1 MKKLLE
7 FSIYGLPIHQQ
18 DFSVSRG
25 KEFLIELLIPGLLFP
40 FIVVKKCYL
49 RSGVW
54 LFRRF
59 LEIIVKIIKDV
70 FFLGN
75 HKSEICFQSI
85 EFANQHFST
94 ALVNISMQ
102 STINLY

>member
-1 MKKLLE
+1 MPANFISLRDLSSLFLKKLIE
-7 FSIYGLPIHQQ
+7 FYIWLPIRQQ

-25 KEFLIELLIPGLLFP
+25 KKFLIELLIPGLLFP

-54 LFRRF
+54 LFPRF

-70 FFLGN
+70 FFSW
-75 HKSEICFQSI
+75 KPQI
-85 EFANQHFST
+85 
-94 ALVNISMQ
+94 
-102 STINLY
+102 